1 MLPSPCGWGGG
12 SGLGRA
18 ACPARLRD
26 AETVAG
32 AGGGEGSPRDGRDP
46 GPPAHSLLQNSEV
59 AWLFGGALGCMVPSP
74 GHVEELGLG

>member
-26 AETVAG
+26 GEAE
-32 AGGGEGSPRDGRDP
+32 GEGRPRDGRGP
-46 GPPAHSLLQNSEV
+46 GPPTHSLLQNSEV
-59 AWLFGGALGCMVPSP
+59 AWLFGGALGCMGPSP